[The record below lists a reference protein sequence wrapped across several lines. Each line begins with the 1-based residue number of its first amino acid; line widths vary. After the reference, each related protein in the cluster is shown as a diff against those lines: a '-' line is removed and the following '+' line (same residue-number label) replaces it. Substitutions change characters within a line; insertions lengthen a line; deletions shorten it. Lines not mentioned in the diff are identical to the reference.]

1 MKQEQLTEAW
11 NLLASK
17 AVVWG
22 WDSRSYGPMQTLIKD
37 GRFIWSRKAPADRE
51 PGAWQ
56 ELQMTPE
63 ELARAMQVLRSTYLA
78 RSQ

>member
-17 AVVWG
+17 TIVWG
-22 WDSRSYGPMQTLIKD
+22 WDSRSYGTIQTLIKD
-37 GRFIWSRKAPADRE
+37 GRTVWSRKAPADRE
-51 PGAWQ
+51 PGVWQ

-63 ELARAMQVLRSTYLA
+63 DLARAMQVLHLT
-78 RSQ
+78 